1 MKQCSKVYF
10 QSNGQIKCGKELK
23 VRIALDVIK
32 GQKTIAELSSEYG
45 VHVNQI
51 RIWKKQLIDWKVG
64 GIDLIYLVM
73 FDVYQSV
80 GIDGQFEHPKVLE

>member
-10 QSNGQIKCGKELK
+10 QSNGQIKYGKELK

-45 VHVNQI
+45 VHANRI
-51 RIWKKQLIDWKVG
+51 RIWKKQLIDGKVG

-73 FDVYQSV
+73 FDIYQSV
-80 GIDGQFEHPKVLE
+80 GFCRSI

>member
-1 MKQCSKVYF
+1 MEIP
-10 QSNGQIKCGKELK
+10 NGQIKYGKELK

-32 GQKTIAELSSEYG
+32 GKKTIAELSSEYG
-45 VHVNQI
+45 VHANQI
-51 RIWKKQLIDWKVG
+51 RIWKKQLIDGKVG

-80 GIDGQFEHPKVLE
+80 GIVGQFEHPKVLE